1 VPITGVCQALHVAPA
16 PVTPRGG
23 DRAAVAARLR
33 AAGCVYA
40 DDEAAVLLA
49 SADTPDELERMVR
62 ERESGLPLEHVVGW
76 AEFCGLRIAVRA
88 GVFVPRRRSELLVRR
103 AVAAAPSTRVLVDLC
118 CGSGAIARV
127 LAERLQPHET
137 HATDI
142 DPVALR
148 CARRN
153 LDPVGGQVH
162 EGDLYD
168 GLPARLRGHVDLLVA
183 NAPYVPTG
191 ELPLMPAEAR
201 LHEPRSAL
209 DGGADGV
216 DLHRRIA
223 EGAPA
228 WLAAGGHLLIETS
241 ERQAPRTASL
251 LDEQGFAVRVVRDE
265 ERDGTCVVGVLGGR

>member
-1 VPITGVCQALHVAPA
+1 MPPA
-16 PVTPRGG
+16 SADP
-23 DRAAVAARLR
+23 AAVVARLR

-40 DDEAAVLLA
+40 EDEAAVLLD
-49 SADTPDELERMVR
+49 SADTPAELERLVR

-76 AEFCGLRIAVRA
+76 AEFCGLRIAVQP

-103 AVAAAPSTRVLVDLC
+103 AVAAAPSARVVVDLC

-127 LAERLQPHET
+127 LAEQLHPDQT
-137 HATDI
+137 HAADL

-168 GLPARLRGHVDLLVA
+168 ALPGRLRGHVDLLVA

-209 DGGADGV
+209 DGGADGA

-228 WLAAGGHLLIETS
+228 WLTAGGHLLIETS
-241 ERQAPRTASL
+241 ERQAPLTAAACEEHG
-251 LDEQGFAVRVVRDE
+251 LDIRVDH
-265 ERDGTCVVGVLGGR
+265 DDALAATVVTARRG